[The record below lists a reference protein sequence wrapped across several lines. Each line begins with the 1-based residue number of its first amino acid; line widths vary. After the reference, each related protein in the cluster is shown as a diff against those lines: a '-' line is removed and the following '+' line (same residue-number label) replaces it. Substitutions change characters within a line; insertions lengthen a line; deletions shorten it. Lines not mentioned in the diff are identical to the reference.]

1 MAKKTKCPECP
12 AGEKWAV
19 PYADFLSLLLAL
31 FIALWA
37 ISKTDTEKI
46 KALKVEFIK
55 IFDFTPTQTLES
67 DTVNQERFQG
77 SAEKPDEQIEALK
90 ALTMTQQET
99 IQKLRAA
106 LDQSENQVATH
117 LPARI
122 PFERGSA
129 VISSA
134 DVQDSLKYI
143 VDFSKRLGP
152 NVKIEI
158 RGFTDNSD
166 SARTSYD
173 LAYERAKAVGDYFI
187 EGGVDVKNLSLKSY
201 GLNSPLN
208 NDASSEL
215 NNRVEIYYKIDTA
228 NEALQKSVLEQIN
241 QNFNPQRN

>member
-1 MAKKTKCPECP
+1 MAKKNKCPECP

-37 ISKTDTEKI
+37 ISKTDAEKI
-46 KALKVEFIK
+46 KALKTEFIR

-77 SAEKPDEQIEALK
+77 AAQKPDEQIEALK

-129 VISSA
+129 EINSA

-173 LAYERAKAVGDYFI
+173 LAYARAKAVGDFFI
-187 EGGVDVKNLSLKSY
+187 DGGVDIKNLSLKSY

-208 NDASSEL
+208 NDSSSEL

-241 QNFNPQRN
+241 QNFRPNEN

>member
-1 MAKKTKCPECP
+1 MAKKNKCPECP

-37 ISKTDTEKI
+37 ISKTDAEKI
-46 KALKVEFIK
+46 KALKTEFIR

-67 DTVNQERFQG
+67 DTVNQERFRGAAQ
-77 SAEKPDEQIEALK
+77 KPDEQIEALK

-129 VISSA
+129 EISSA

-143 VDFSKRLGP
+143 MDFSKRLGP

-173 LAYERAKAVGDYFI
+173 LAYARAKAVGDFFI
-187 EGGVDVKNLSLKSY
+187 DGGVDIKNLSLKSY

-208 NDASSEL
+208 NDSSSEL

-241 QNFNPQRN
+241 QNFRPNEN

>member
-46 KALKVEFIK
+46 KALKTEFIK
-55 IFDFTPTQTLES
+55 IFDFTPTQSLET
-67 DTVNQERFQG
+67 DTVSQEKFQG
-77 SAEKPDEQIEALK
+77 AAKKPDEQIEALK

-99 IQKLRAA
+99 IKKLRAA

-117 LPARI
+117 LPVRI
-122 PFERGSA
+122 PFARGSA
-129 VISSA
+129 EVTSA

-143 VDFSKRLGP
+143 ADFSKRLGS
-152 NVKIEI
+152 NVQIEI

-166 SARTSYD
+166 SVRNSYD
-173 LAYERAKAVGDYFI
+173 LAYARAKVVGDYFL
-187 EGGVDVKNLSLKSY
+187 EGGVDAKNITLKSF
-201 GLNSPLN
+201 GLNKPLN
-208 NDASSEL
+208 NNALDVL

-228 NEALQKSVLEQIN
+228 NEELQKSVLEQIN
-241 QNFNPQRN
+241 QNFNPQGN